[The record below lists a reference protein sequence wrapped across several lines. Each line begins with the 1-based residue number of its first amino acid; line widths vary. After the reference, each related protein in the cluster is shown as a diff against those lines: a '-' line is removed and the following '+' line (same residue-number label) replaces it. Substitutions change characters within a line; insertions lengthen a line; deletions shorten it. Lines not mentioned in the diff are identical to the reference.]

1 MLQSYVINKLTVLTK
16 PPRVPV
22 IVKNGEYFLY
32 LTDKCRVRCMQAPP
46 VKLYLALNLVDI
58 PQMLVYLFIYI
69 IFSSYSLNNNYF
81 LSLIIFLFF
90 LFNIDT
96 HT

>member
-1 MLQSYVINKLTVLTK
+1 
-16 PPRVPV
+16 
-22 IVKNGEYFLY
+22 
-32 LTDKCRVRCMQAPP
+32 MQAPP
-46 VKLYLALNLVDI
+46 VILYLALNLVDI